1 MKKINFKFNILNNLF
16 KYIVIYL
23 IISHI
28 YSIFILILKKKLYP
42 IILNF
47 IIFVVKKKSV
57 LCKIKKLFI
66 FIFIFIK
73 KIMSSYD
80 PLMKIHIEGL

>member
-1 MKKINFKFNILNNLF
+1 M
-16 KYIVIYL
+16 
-23 IISHI
+23 
-28 YSIFILILKKKLYP
+28 
-42 IILNF
+42 ILNF
-47 IIFVVKKKSV
+47 MIFFVKKKSV

-80 PLMKIHIEGL
+80 PLMKIHIEGLLKFSDINDY